1 MTCCLRGKTVIM
13 TKQYKNN
20 YYYYYLENPHSNI
33 DLDSCCE
40 KSKCLCVFYCKI
52 YITPTTPTWDT
63 AALVYMS
70 STLLFL
76 F

>member
-1 MTCCLRGKTVIM
+1 M

-40 KSKCLCVFYCKI
+40 KKNVS
-52 YITPTTPTWDT
+52 
-63 AALVYMS
+63 VY
-70 STLLFL
+70 FIAK
-76 F
+76 FI